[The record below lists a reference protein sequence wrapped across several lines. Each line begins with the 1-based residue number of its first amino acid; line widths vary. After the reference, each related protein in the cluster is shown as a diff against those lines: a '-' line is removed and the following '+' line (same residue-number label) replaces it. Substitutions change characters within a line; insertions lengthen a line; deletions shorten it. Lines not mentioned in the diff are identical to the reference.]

1 MVDQINGEYGGRYV
15 STGTGGGTSDEPVK
29 KKSETSNV
37 HDDYKKYREEREKE
51 YNNYR
56 NSVDKEYQEY
66 RAKILKEF
74 DEYKAASMDDFEART
89 LSKMQVMEKELEIQK
104 QIVEE
109 VLKNQRSGVDNS
121 TVQVRQALQ
130 IEEHKTGLPIEEV
143 PHLEKDENGNLV
155 SNYYDSN
162 GNLVK
167 SVPYKTE
174 SAVKAQKGE
183 KAVETGLPIEEVPHL
198 EKDENGNSVV
208 NYYDGDGNLVK
219 STPYKSSVA
228 DVKEVPKTSEEVP
241 NTNPQPAQNKVQPR
255 TIETEGVKGT
265 YILTEGENGKGFSLK
280 QNMSVSLINSE
291 VKQFFLPNNREITQ
305 SEDGTYEYR
314 GIKSKNFSALQNRI
328 MLTAQRTAMNNA
340 VYQDL
345 LQRQKSGVEL
355 TDAEKSFMNQY
366 KGSLASYGLGV
377 DDNGKLFDLKE

>member
-1 MVDQINGEYGGRYV
+1 MVYQINGDFGGYYISSGSGADV
-15 STGTGGGTSDEPVK
+15 ETSDEPVK
-29 KKSETSNV
+29 KKSEMGNI
-37 HDDYKKYREEREKE
+37 HDEYKKFREEQEKE
-51 YNNYR
+51 YNEYVKNTNEKFKVFRDNAEAKFEEFYLG
-56 NSVDKEYQEY
+56 KEQE
-66 RAKILKEF
+66 F
-74 DEYKAASMDDFEART
+74 GGS
-89 LSKMQVMEKELEIQK
+89 SQK
-104 QIVEE
+104 VKSNRDI
-109 VLKNQRSGVDNS
+109 NQR
-121 TVQVRQALQ
+121 T
-130 IEEHKTGLPIEEV
+130 TGLPIEEI

-155 SNYYDSN
+155 SNYYDSK
-162 GNLVK
+162 GNLIK

-174 SAVKAQKGE
+174 PAVNAQSGE
-183 KAVETGLPIEEVPHL
+183 KSVETGLPIEEVPHL
-198 EKDENGNSVV
+198 EKDENGNFVV

-219 STPYKSSVA
+219 STPYKSTV
-228 DVKEVPKTSEEVP
+228 EEV
-241 NTNPQPAQNKVQPR
+241 QNSSRQSSNDTTLNQDPDKSKVQPR
-255 TIETEGVKGT
+255 AVQADGVKGT

-291 VKQFFLPNNREITQ
+291 VKDFFFPNNREITQ
-305 SEDGTYEYR
+305 SSDGTYEYR